1 MSSGIKQKGNF
12 KKTNNFLRY
21 VLDQQ
26 YLDILN
32 KYGAEGVRALSA
44 NTPIDTGETASSW
57 SYEIIRG
64 KNKIILAFNN
74 DHIEKGVPIA
84 VILQYGHATRNGGWV
99 EGIDYINP
107 AIQPIFRKIANDAW
121 GRVVNVQQYR

>member
-12 KKTNNFLRY
+12 NHTNKFLRY

-44 NTPIDTGETASSW
+44 NTPRDTGETASSW

-64 KNKIILAFNN
+64 RNKIILAFNN
-74 DHIEKGVPIA
+74 NHIEKGVPIA

-107 AIQPIFRKIANDAW
+107 AVQPIFKKIADDAW
-121 GRVVNVQQYR
+121 GRVVHVQ

>member
-12 KKTNNFLRY
+12 KKTSNFLRY

-44 NTPIDTGETASSW
+44 NTPRDTGETASSW

-107 AIQPIFRKIANDAW
+107 AIQPIFKKIANDAW
-121 GRVVNVQQYR
+121 GRVVHVQ

>member
-12 KKTNNFLRY
+12 KHTNNFLRY

-44 NTPIDTGETASSW
+44 NTPRDTGETASSW
-57 SYEIIRG
+57 SYEIIKS

-107 AIQPIFRKIANDAW
+107 AIQPIFKKIANDAW
-121 GRVVNVQQYR
+121 GRVVSVQ

>member
-32 KYGAEGVRALSA
+32 RYGAEGVRALSA
-44 NTPIDTGETASSW
+44 NTPRDTGETASSW

-74 DHIEKGVPIA
+74 DHVEKGVPIA

-107 AIQPIFRKIANDAW
+107 AIQPIFKKIANDAW
-121 GRVVNVQQYR
+121 GRVVSVQ

>member
-12 KKTNNFLRY
+12 NHTNKFLRY

-44 NTPIDTGETASSW
+44 NTPRDTGETAFSW

-64 KNKIILAFNN
+64 RNKIILAFNN
-74 DHIEKGVPIA
+74 NHIEKGVPIA

-107 AIQPIFRKIANDAW
+107 AIQPIFKKIADDAW
-121 GRVVNVQQYR
+121 GRVVHVQ

>member
-12 KKTNNFLRY
+12 KHTSTFLRY
-21 VLDQQ
+21 VLDRQ

-32 KYGAEGVRALSA
+32 RYGAEGVRALSA
-44 NTPIDTGETASSW
+44 NTPRDTGETASSW
-57 SYEIIRG
+57 SYEIIKG
-64 KNKIILAFNN
+64 KNRIILAFNN

-84 VILQYGHATRNGGWV
+84 IILQYGHATRNGGWV

-107 AIQPIFRKIANDAW
+107 AIQPIFKKIANDAW
-121 GRVVNVQQYR
+121 GRVVNVQ

>member
-32 KYGAEGVRALSA
+32 RYGAEGVRALSA
-44 NTPIDTGETASSW
+44 NTPRDTGETASSW

-107 AIQPIFRKIANDAW
+107 AIQPIFQKIANDAW
-121 GRVVNVQQYR
+121 GRVVHVQ

>member
-12 KKTNNFLRY
+12 NRTNKFLRY

-44 NTPIDTGETASSW
+44 NTPRDTGETASAW

-64 KNKIILAFNN
+64 RNKIILAFNN
-74 DHIEKGVPIA
+74 NHIEKGVPIA

-107 AIQPIFRKIANDAW
+107 AIQPIFKKIADDAW
-121 GRVVNVQQYR
+121 GRVVHVQ

>member
-32 KYGAEGVRALSA
+32 RYGAEGVRALSA
-44 NTPIDTGETASSW
+44 NTPRDTGETASSW

-107 AIQPIFRKIANDAW
+107 TIQPIFKKIANDAW
-121 GRVVNVQQYR
+121 GRVVSVQ

>member
-12 KKTNNFLRY
+12 KHTNNFLRY

-44 NTPIDTGETASSW
+44 NTPRDTGETASSW
-57 SYEIIRG
+57 NYEIIKS

-107 AIQPIFRKIANDAW
+107 AIQPIFKKIANDAW
-121 GRVVNVQQYR
+121 GRVVSVQ

>member
-12 KKTNNFLRY
+12 KNINNFLRY

-57 SYEIIRG
+57 SYEII
-64 KNKIILAFNN
+64 KSKKKIILAFNN

-84 VILQYGHATRNGGWV
+84 IILQYGHATRNGGWV

-107 AIQPIFRKIANDAW
+107 AIQPIFKKIANDAW
-121 GRVVNVQQYR
+121 GRVVHVQ

>member
-32 KYGAEGVRALSA
+32 RYGAEGVRALSA
-44 NTPIDTGETASSW
+44 NTPRDTGETASSW

-107 AIQPIFRKIANDAW
+107 AIQPIFNKIANDAW
-121 GRVVNVQQYR
+121 GRVVHVQ

>member
-12 KKTNNFLRY
+12 NHTNKFLRY

-44 NTPIDTGETASSW
+44 NTPRDTGETASSW

-64 KNKIILAFNN
+64 RNKIILAFNN
-74 DHIEKGVPIA
+74 NHIEKGVPIA

-107 AIQPIFRKIANDAW
+107 AIQPIFKKIADDAW
-121 GRVVNVQQYR
+121 GRVVHVQ

>member
-21 VLDQQ
+21 VLDQR

-32 KYGAEGVRALSA
+32 RYGEEGVRALSA
-44 NTPIDTGETASSW
+44 NTPRDTGETASSW

-74 DHIEKGVPIA
+74 DHVEKGVPIA

-107 AIQPIFRKIANDAW
+107 AIQPIFKKIANDAW
-121 GRVVNVQQYR
+121 GRVVSVQ

>member
-1 MSSGIKQKGNF
+1 MSSGIRQKGNF
-12 KKTNNFLRY
+12 KKTSNFLRY

-44 NTPIDTGETASSW
+44 NTPRDTGETASSW

-107 AIQPIFRKIANDAW
+107 AIQPIFKKIANDAW
-121 GRVVNVQQYR
+121 GRVVHVQ

>member
-32 KYGAEGVRALSA
+32 RYGAEGVRALSA
-44 NTPIDTGETASSW
+44 NTPRDTGETASSW

-107 AIQPIFRKIANDAW
+107 AIQPIFKKIANDAW
-121 GRVVNVQQYR
+121 GRVVHVQ

>member
-32 KYGAEGVRALSA
+32 RYGAEGVRALSA
-44 NTPIDTGETASSW
+44 NTPRDTGETASSW
-57 SYEIIRG
+57 SYEIIRS
-64 KNKIILAFNN
+64 KNKIILAFDN

-107 AIQPIFRKIANDAW
+107 AIQPIFKKIANDAW
-121 GRVVNVQQYR
+121 GRVVHVQ